1 MIGLDLYT
9 AGFSLM
15 TPSTLLAMIGG
26 TLIGIIIG
34 ALPGLSATMAVSILL
49 PITYG
54 MSPTAGIMML
64 LGVYCGGNYG
74 GSIAATLVNIP
85 GTPSAVMTTLDA
97 YPMAKRGQGGL
108 AIGLATMASGLGGLF
123 SVFILAFLS
132 PLIAE
137 IALKFGSLEMLAV
150 CVFGIS
156 IMAFISQ
163 GSTLKG
169 LMAGVIGLLVACIGF
184 DPVTS
189 IPRFTYDSIYL
200 FSGVNFTAAMI
211 GLFGFTEVLSFA
223 EKGFKNSNAEQIAEV
238 KNTVACFKHLPTQV
252 FNLLRSS
259 IAGVIIGAIPGAG
272 GTIASIVSY
281 AIEQKCS
288 KHPEEM
294 GNGSVDGIVAA
305 EAANNACCGGAM
317 TTMLSLGIPGDAVT
331 AILIGAFIVHGVT
344 PGPTM
349 FTEHRDLVSAIF
361 IGMFIINV
369 LVLTIGLFGAPH
381 FAKLLKCPKSLLNA
395 GILLL
400 CVVGTFGVANSM
412 FHVYIMITFGI
423 IGICFSKLG
432 LPRAPIV
439 LALILGPTMEKN
451 LRRCMSISGGDF
463 FGYFLE
469 QSAKNPIAPIVF
481 ALTLFTLIAPLFS
494 KKLKLSEDSVYK
506 FGKKEA
512 TVTPENEK
520 EEVES

>member
-1 MIGLDLYT
+1 MTGLDLYT
-9 AGFSLM
+9 LGFSLM
-15 TPSTLLAMIGG
+15 SPAVILAMLAG
-26 TLIGIIIG
+26 TVIGIVIG

-97 YPMAKRGQGGL
+97 HPMAKKGKAGL
-108 AIGLATMASGLGGLF
+108 AIGLATSASAIGGLI
-123 SVFILAFLS
+123 SVVILAAMS

-137 IALKFGSLEMLAV
+137 IALKFGSLELTAV
-150 CVFGIS
+150 CIFGIS
-156 IMAFISQ
+156 IIAFISQ
-163 GSTLKG
+163 GSMIKA
-169 LMAGVIGLLVACIGF
+169 LMSGIIGLLIACIGF

-211 GLFGFTEVLSFA
+211 GLFGITEVLSFA
-223 EKGFKNSNAEQIAEV
+223 EKGFLANTNEQISEV
-238 KNTVACFKHLPTQV
+238 KNTFECFRHLPGQV
-252 FNLLRSS
+252 GNILRSS
-259 IAGVIIGAIPGAG
+259 LAGVIVGAIPGAG

-281 AIEQKCS
+281 GIQQRVS

-294 GNGSVDGIVAA
+294 GQGSVDGIVAA
-305 EAANNACCGGAM
+305 ESANNACTGGAM
-317 TTMLSLGIPGDAVT
+317 TTMLSLGLPGDAVT

-349 FTEHRDLVSAIF
+349 FTKNRDLVSAIF
-361 IGMFIINV
+361 IGMFIINILI
-369 LVLTIGLFGAPH
+369 LVIGLIGAPY
-381 FAKLLKCPKSLLNA
+381 FAKLLKSPKSVLNA
-395 GILLL
+395 GFLFL

-412 FHVYIMITFGI
+412 FHVGVMIVFGL
-423 IGICFSKLG
+423 IGLVFSKLE

-439 LALILGPTMEKN
+439 LALILGPTLEKN
-451 LRRCMSISGGDF
+451 LRRSLVLANGDF
-463 FGYFLE
+463 VGYFLTTT
-469 QSAKNPIAPIVF
+469 AKNPIAAIIL
-481 ALTLFTLIAPLFS
+481 AITLFMLIAPIFSKNIRISEDNAYSFS
-494 KKLKLSEDSVYK
+494 KKVKE
-506 FGKKEA
+506 GTKKG
-512 TVTPENEK
+512 N
-520 EEVES
+520 

>member
-1 MIGLDLYT
+1 MIGFDLYT
-9 AGFSLM
+9 AGFALM
-15 TPSTLLAMIGG
+15 TPMVYLSMICG
-26 TLIGIIIG
+26 TIIGIIIG
-34 ALPGLSATMAVSILL
+34 ALPGLSATMAVSILM

-54 MSPTAGIMML
+54 MSPSAGIMML

-97 YPMAKRGQGGL
+97 HPMAKRGQGGL
-108 AIGLATMASGLGGLF
+108 AIGLATMASGIGGLF
-123 SVFILAFLS
+123 SVLVLASIS

-150 CVFGIS
+150 CTFGIS

-169 LMAGVIGLLVACIGF
+169 LMAGVIGLLIACIGF

-189 IPRFTYDSIYL
+189 IPRFTFDSIYL
-200 FSGVNFTAAMI
+200 FAGVNFTAAMI
-211 GLFGFTEVLSFA
+211 GLFGLTEVLSFA
-223 EKGFKNSNAEQIAEV
+223 ENGFKSSDAEQIAEI
-238 KNTVACFKHLPTQV
+238 KNTVACFKHLPSQV
-252 FNLLRSS
+252 FNLMRSS
-259 IAGVIIGAIPGAG
+259 ISGVVVGAIPGAG

-281 AIEQKCS
+281 AIEQKFS

-349 FTEHRDLVSAIF
+349 FTEHRDLVSSIF
-361 IGMFIINV
+361 IGMFIINILV
-369 LVLTIGLFGAPH
+369 LVLGLFGAPH
-381 FAKLLKCPKSLLNA
+381 FAKLLKAPKSLLNA
-395 GILLL
+395 GVLLL
-400 CVVGTFGVANSM
+400 CVIGTFALANSM
-412 FHVYIMITFGI
+412 FHIYVMILFGL
-423 IGICFSKLG
+423 IGIVFAKLG
-432 LPRAPIV
+432 IPRAPIV
-439 LALILGPTMEKN
+439 LALILGPLLEKN
-451 LRRCMSISGGDF
+451 LRRSISLSNGDF
-463 FGYFLE
+463 IGYFLE
-469 QSAKNPIAPIVF
+469 QSAKNPIAPIIF
-481 ALTLFTLIAPLFS
+481 ALTLFTLIAPMFGN
-494 KKLKLSEDSVYK
+494 KFRLSEDSVYK
-506 FGKKEA
+506 FGKK
-512 TVTPENEK
+512 TKNNNESDTTTK
-520 EEVES
+520 EEN

>member
-1 MIGLDLYT
+1 MTGFDLYT
-9 AGFSLM
+9 LGFSLLNPTVILTM
-15 TPSTLLAMIGG
+15 LGG
-26 TLIGIIIG
+26 TVIGIVIG

-54 MSPTAGIMML
+54 MEPAAGIMML

-97 YPMAKRGQGGL
+97 YPMAKKGKAGL
-108 AIGLATMASGLGGLF
+108 AIGLATMASAIGGLF
-123 SVFILAFLS
+123 SVIILAAMS
-132 PLIAE
+132 PVIAS

-169 LMAGVIGLLVACIGF
+169 LMAGVVGLLIACMGF

-189 IPRFTYDSIYL
+189 IPRFTFDSIYL
-200 FSGVNFTAAMI
+200 FSGVDFTAAMI
-211 GLFGFTEVLSFA
+211 GLFGFTEVLTFA
-223 EKGFKNSNAEQIAEV
+223 EGGFKANANEQIAKV
-238 KNTVACFKHLPTQV
+238 KNAAECFRHLPRQIG
-252 FNLLRSS
+252 NLLRSS
-259 IAGVIIGAIPGAG
+259 VVGVIVGAVPGAG

-281 AIEQKCS
+281 AVEQKVS

-294 GNGSVDGIVAA
+294 GSGSVDGIVAA
-305 EAANNACCGGAM
+305 EAANNACTGGAM

-349 FTEHRDLVSAIF
+349 FTKNRDLVSAIF
-361 IGMFIINV
+361 IGMFIINLLI
-369 LVLTIGLFGAPH
+369 LVIGMFGAPH
-381 FAKLLKCPKSLLNA
+381 FAKLLKAPKSLLNA
-395 GILLL
+395 GVLLL

-412 FHVYIMITFGI
+412 FHVCVMIAFGLL
-423 IGICFSKLG
+423 GIVCSKLG

-451 LRRCMSISGGDF
+451 LRRCISISGGDF
-463 FGYFLE
+463 IGYFLA
-469 QSAKNPIAPIVF
+469 QSAKNPIALIIF
-481 ALTLFTLIAPLFS
+481 ALTAFTLIAPMFS
-494 KKLKLSEDSVYK
+494 KKLKLSEDSVYQ
-506 FGKKEA
+506 FSKKDQDA
-512 TVTPENEK
+512 PEK
-520 EEVES
+520 EEEEQK